1 MKFSYAIILSQDI
14 EIVRLCDEVGDEI
27 GMKMEH
33 IPELAD
39 FILALQEKDYEVALF
54 DCIHV
59 NDITMNWIKVVRKIR
74 PKLPLIIFS
83 DEVNRK
89 TGGKIYDE
97 GTFYLC
103 LRPVQ
108 KKVLRK
114 VLLAALSLSQTKVK
128 YYQTSNVKGVK
139 SNQ

>member
-14 EIVRLCDEVGDEI
+14 EIIRLCDEVGDEI
-27 GMKMEH
+27 GMRMER

-54 DCIHV
+54 DCIHAD
-59 NDITMNWIKVVRKIR
+59 DITLNWVKVVRKIR
-74 PKLPLIIFS
+74 PKIPLIIFS
-83 DEVNRK
+83 DEVNKK
-89 TGGKIYDE
+89 TGGKIYE
-97 GTFYLC
+97 QGTFYLC

-114 VLLAALSLSQTKVK
+114 VLSAALALNQTKVK
-128 YYQTSNVKGVK
+128 FYQTSNGKGVK

>member
-1 MKFSYAIILSQDI
+1 M
-14 EIVRLCDEVGDEI
+14 
-27 GMKMEH
+27 
-33 IPELAD
+33 
-39 FILALQEKDYEVALF
+39 ALF

-59 NDITMNWIKVVRKIR
+59 NELTLNWVKVVRKVR

-83 DEVNRK
+83 DEVNQK

-108 KKVLRK
+108 KRVLHN
-114 VLLAALSLSQTKVK
+114 VLSAALAQNHTTANHN
-128 YYQTSNVKGVK
+128 QK
-139 SNQ
+139 SN

>member
-1 MKFSYAIILSQDI
+1 MNISYALILSQDI
-14 EIVRLCDEVGDEI
+14 EIIRLCDEVGNEI
-27 GMKMEH
+27 GLKMER

-39 FILALQEKDYEVALF
+39 FILALQEKDYVMALF

-59 NDITMNWIKVVRKIR
+59 NELTLNWVKVVRKVR

-83 DEVNRK
+83 DEVNQK

-108 KKVLRK
+108 KRVLHN
-114 VLLAALSLSQTKVK
+114 VLSAALAQNHTTANHN
-128 YYQTSNVKGVK
+128 QK
-139 SNQ
+139 SN